1 MSDPLPTV
9 LPSNPLPLVGQ
20 WLTEAERTIRT
31 ASTMAL
37 ATTDPDGR
45 PSARMVICRDF
56 DADAGWLVF
65 YSDRPSRKGRALAAH
80 PRAAI
85 VFYWEPLQRQIR
97 IEGPVTEAPMAL
109 TDVYW
114 RSRPL
119 DARIAAIASE
129 QSAPIASR
137 AELLAKVAAVTA
149 RGEDDPPRPDRW
161 IGYRVWAEHV
171 ELWVSQPARIHD
183 RAVWTRSLTASP
195 AGFTGGPWEA
205 TRLQP

>member
-1 MSDPLPTV
+1 MTEPLPTV
-9 LPSNPLPLVGQ
+9 LPSNPLPLVGD
-20 WLTEAERTIRT
+20 WLAEAERTIRT

-45 PSARMVICRDF
+45 PSARMVICRGF
-56 DADAGWLVF
+56 DASAGWLVF
-65 YSDRPSRKGRALAAH
+65 YSDRPSRKGRALAVH
-80 PRAAI
+80 PRAAL

-97 IEGPVTEAPMAL
+97 IEGPVTEAPAAP
-109 TDVYW
+109 TEAYW
-114 RSRPL
+114 QSRPL
-119 DARIAAIASE
+119 DARIAAIASD

-137 AELLAKVAAVTA
+137 AELLAKVAAVA
-149 RGEDDPPRPDRW
+149 GRGDNDPPRPERW

-183 RAVWTRSLTASP
+183 RAVWTRPLTPSP
-195 AGFTGGPWEA
+195 GGFTGGPWEA